1 MRRVLPL
8 TLLVVLAPSTTAGS
22 PGGVIGKVLG
32 GVRVEEVFLDSGD
45 TPARWRLRTPKG
57 IFLLKP
63 PEGDRPLASTDF
75 EEVRWGDGEHQLVG
89 RSAFGPGQP
98 NRVVGYAVPRLPSSI
113 EVVHE
118 DSADGPAVRLLP
130 IASWTLPREGVDL
143 GARVD
148 LSHAIDYRQQNVEYD
163 RTVVYQWRV
172 PFPGVPGFYDL
183 TDVEVTPPRTRTL
196 TSRTVTFG
204 DAFAVVLD
212 STHYDL
218 RQSPTEGATYSW
230 TLTDVSASTSGHLLA
245 VVRVDHAPPAFFR
258 WPRVAQPV
266 YGLDGDGNPVVLETC
281 GAFVCLPLTVP
292 LMRTFPEGLLLW
304 AVVDLTDGRVL
315 AKTADDQIAITV
327 HVAEEAPSWATPTR
341 SPTPVVYRHTFERRQ
356 GKPDAPDSTTDLG
369 WGGEFLRTWDAGA
382 FATQTELTLN
392 VGAAEAVAGWLR
404 AELQL
409 GLRQLGFLQA
419 TPGAGPA
426 TATFAFGDPGPTQ
439 MTLRVTTPAS
449 PGISLGAFLDEA
461 VRARPAPGAERL
473 VFVGDGIVVGQGEW
487 SGVLVW
493 DAPNGPAT
501 GLLAL
506 PVGPESGRLSLGS
519 ATSKVA
525 VVSDFARAGGYVVP
539 LDGTGAPRFV
549 PDPDGLFFLEVL
561 APRYLYDV
569 RRERFVRPV
578 VGSDGVLLQATAL
591 PRVLRDGPGGPIGD
605 YHAIRLP

>member
-1 MRRVLPL
+1 MRRVLPRSL
-8 TLLVVLAPSTTAGS
+8 PLVLAPSTTAGS

-45 TPARWRLRTPKG
+45 TPARWKLRAPKG

-98 NRVVGYAVPRLPSSI
+98 SGVVGYALPHLPSSI

-230 TLTDVSASTSGHLLA
+230 TLTEVSASTSGHLLA

-392 VGAAEAVAGWLR
+392 VGAAEAVADWLR

-409 GLRQLGFLQA
+409 GLRQARLSSSDSRRRAGHRHLRLRRPWSDPDDPQGHDA
-419 TPGAGPA
+419 RVTRRLARRVPGRGRARASGAG
-426 TATFAFGDPGPTQ
+426 
-439 MTLRVTTPAS
+439 R
-449 PGISLGAFLDEA
+449 GA
-461 VRARPAPGAERL
+461 
-473 VFVGDGIVVGQGEW
+473 
-487 SGVLVW
+487 
-493 DAPNGPAT
+493 
-501 GLLAL
+501 
-506 PVGPESGRLSLGS
+506 
-519 ATSKVA
+519 
-525 VVSDFARAGGYVVP
+525 AG
-539 LDGTGAPRFV
+539 
-549 PDPDGLFFLEVL
+549 
-561 APRYLYDV
+561 V
-569 RRERFVRPV
+569 RR
-578 VGSDGVLLQATAL
+578 G
-591 PRVLRDGPGGPIGD
+591 RDRRRTG
-605 YHAIRLP
+605 